1 MRIAMFT
8 NNYKPYMA
16 GVPIS
21 IEHLSEA
28 LRQAG
33 HVVYVFAPSY
43 EGQVDEEYVIR
54 YPSFPIKIVGAPIP
68 NVLTTLFDRKVRELQ
83 IDVIHVHHPA
93 LVGNIAL
100 MLRKKYGI
108 PVVYTYH
115 TRYEEYLHY
124 VKALQIVEAC
134 TGIVEKYLAYFC
146 RRCDLILTPTLSM
159 KKYLNRRGMN
169 VPMEVLPTGLPRQN
183 FAPDAKRAAE
193 IRKRYIGNADFL
205 FCTIS
210 RLAKEKNLYFQL
222 EGLKLLK
229 ERLGQQGKTFRH
241 LFIGEGPERERLS
254 KKAKELGLADNI
266 ILAGRIENAKIPLC
280 LKAADAFLFSSKSE
294 TQGIVILE
302 AMAAGIPVVAVKASG
317 VEDIVREKENGFLVD
332 EDPTEWAERILLLTE
347 DEEVKSKLAEN
358 VVKTAEEYSEAQI
371 AKQAVNYYLYACQHY
386 WEESWKKQLSSCQY
400 LVRK

>member
-8 NNYKPYMA
+8 NNYKPYMG

-43 EGQVDEEYVIR
+43 DGQVDEEYVIR
-54 YPSFPIKIVGAPIP
+54 YPSFPVKIVGAPIP
-68 NVLTTLFDRKVRELQ
+68 NVLTTLFDRKVRELK

-124 VKALQIVEAC
+124 VKPLQIIERY
-134 TGIVEKYLAYFC
+134 TGAVEKYLTYFC
-146 RRCDLILTPTLSM
+146 RRCDLLLAPTPGM
-159 KKYLNRRGMN
+159 KEYLNLSGMEAP
-169 VPMEVLPTGLPRQN
+169 VEVLPTGIPRQN
-183 FAPDAKRAAE
+183 FVPDETGAAR
-193 IRKRYIGNADFL
+193 IRKQYIENGDYL

-229 ERLGQQGKTFRH
+229 ERLDERGETFRH
-241 LFIGEGPERERLS
+241 LFIGEGPERPRLM
-254 KKAKELGLADNI
+254 KRAKELGIADNI
-266 ILAGRIENAKIPLC
+266 LLTGRVENAEIPLY
-280 LKAADAFLFSSKSE
+280 LKASDAFLFSSRSE

-302 AMAAGIPVVAVKASG
+302 AMAAGAPVVAVKASG
-317 VEDIVREKENGFLVD
+317 VEDIVRDGENGFLVD
-332 EDPTEWAERILLLTE
+332 EDSEVWAERILRLTKE
-347 DEEVKSKLAEN
+347 RRLRDQLAEN
-358 VVKTAEEYSEAQI
+358 AVATAEEYSEARI
-371 AKQAVNYYLYACQHY
+371 AEHAADFYFYAWKSHR
-386 WEESWKKQLSSCQY
+386 ESSAKRELNPWLFTS
-400 LVRK
+400 